1 MTRKLILLFL
11 AGILVSCLPGGETVS
26 EMPLEEGEH
35 VWGGLVKDGSR
46 MPFRPGFERALT
58 ENLDNQGQA
67 LLLTDK
73 GRYVWSDKPFT
84 FSVKDNAVV
93 ITEASGEVRTGKVG
107 ESLADAYGFASREF
121 FPADGTLP
129 PAEFFE
135 SPQYNTWIELMYEQ
149 NQEGVLKYAEGILKN
164 GLPPGIIMIDDT
176 WQEDYGKWD
185 FNPARFRDPKAMVDR
200 LHRMGFKVMLWIC
213 PFVSMDQYL
222 ICNEINSFKGFLLSG
237 EDGAKSWEEASLP
250 YPVRW
255 WNGTS
260 AVLDLSNE
268 RSMDWFRSRLDY
280 LVESYGIDGFK
291 FDAGDYVYYPSD
303 AFSKGGLSGNE
314 QCSLFATL
322 GLEYPYNEYRAGW
335 QMAGKPLVQRLH
347 DKAHSWE
354 DLGKLIPEMLAENIL
369 GYCFSCP
376 DMVGGGS
383 FATFLAGE
391 VDQDLIVRSAQC
403 HALMT
408 MMQFSLAPWR
418 VLDKEHY
425 AAVLKAVRMREDL
438 MPLIM
443 SLAADAA
450 ATGAPI
456 MRPLEY
462 VFPHQGY
469 GDVKDQFMLGDSLM
483 VAPMVTPGFERK
495 VSLPEGVWTADDGTV
510 YEAPSGGMTVSVTVP
525 LDRIPH
531 FRLN

>member
-1 MTRKLILLFL
+1 
-11 AGILVSCLPGGETVS
+11 
-26 EMPLEEGEH
+26 
-35 VWGGLVKDGSR
+35 
-46 MPFRPGFERALT
+46 
-58 ENLDNQGQA
+58 
-67 LLLTDK
+67 
-73 GRYVWSDKPFT
+73 
-84 FSVKDNAVV
+84 
-93 ITEASGEVRTGKVG
+93 
-107 ESLADAYGFASREF
+107 
-121 FPADGTLP
+121 
-129 PAEFFE
+129 
-135 SPQYNTWIELMYEQ
+135 
-149 NQEGVLKYAEGILKN
+149 
-164 GLPPGIIMIDDT
+164 
-176 WQEDYGKWD
+176 
-185 FNPARFRDPKAMVDR
+185 
-200 LHRMGFKVMLWIC
+200 
-213 PFVSMDQYL
+213 
-222 ICNEINSFKGFLLSG
+222 
-237 EDGAKSWEEASLP
+237 
-250 YPVRW
+250 
-255 WNGTS
+255 
-260 AVLDLSNE
+260 
-268 RSMDWFRSRLDY
+268 
-280 LVESYGIDGFK
+280 
-291 FDAGDYVYYPSD
+291 
-303 AFSKGGLSGNE
+303 
-314 QCSLFATL
+314 
-322 GLEYPYNEYRAGW
+322 
-335 QMAGKPLVQRLH
+335 MAGKPLVQRLH

-391 VDQDLIVRSAQC
+391 VNQDLIVRSAQC